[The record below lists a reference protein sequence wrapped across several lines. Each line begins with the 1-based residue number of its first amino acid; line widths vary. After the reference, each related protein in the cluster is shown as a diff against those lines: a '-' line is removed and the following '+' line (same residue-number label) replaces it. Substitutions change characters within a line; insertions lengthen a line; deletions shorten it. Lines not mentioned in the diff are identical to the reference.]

1 MRFAGQP
8 ILISGAGRGLGEGIA
23 KHLAAEG
30 AVVGVADINEQT
42 AHDVAAAIRD
52 GGRAG
57 ACLWR
62 RSRPAAGV
70 LRRRGGLRSVTPGP
84 LRAVINNASVL
95 VYEPIEQV
103 TEETLDRMLSAG
115 LKSVF
120 WGVQAFLA
128 HRDESAPGNI
138 LNYSSPVAYRG
149 RPNTGAY
156 TTIKAGIAGLT
167 KVLAGELGPR
177 GIRVNAIA
185 PGSVPT
191 PATEG
196 FVTPEQYE
204 QRAKNIPLRRN
215 GTPEDVAK
223 AVGVPAFGRSGVH
236 QRGHARHRR
245 RHHRGGVGTMQDVM
259 NAKFPSRLREGL
271 GVGQCACSGAGPP
284 PAPPASGRGVRG
296 AGLAG
301 TARQAA
307 RGDPRRHRA
316 RRLFRRGAEV
326 GRGGEV
332 VFDEAIGAEDGAGER
347 PLKTDNVFSIFSVTK
362 AFTNVLILKA
372 IEEGRFA
379 LTTKVARRAA
389 RVHRRAARGRDVL
402 PPAHPHRGHAR
413 RLDAEARH
421 VPRPARRAVRGRRSS
436 TSTAKFRRARGATIR
451 RWSTT
456 C

>member
-1 MRFAGQP
+1 MARFDGQP

-23 KHLAAEG
+23 KHLAGEG
-30 AVVGVADINEQT
+30 AVVGVADVNGET
-42 AHDVAAAIRD
+42 ARGVAAAITGS
-52 GGRAG
+52 GGKAFAYEADLG
-57 ACLWR
+57 R
-62 RSRPAAGV
+62 RQAFLDVAEAFARHA
-70 LRRRGGLRSVTPGP
+70 GP

-167 KVLAGELGPR
+167 RVLAGELGPR

-215 GTPEDVAK
+215 GTPEDVA
-223 AVGVPAFGRSGVH
+223 
-236 QRGHARHRR
+236 
-245 RHHRGGVGTMQDVM
+245 
-259 NAKFPSRLREGL
+259 
-271 GVGQCACSGAGPP
+271 
-284 PAPPASGRGVRG
+284 
-296 AGLAG
+296 
-301 TARQAA
+301 QAA
-307 RGDPRRHRA
+307 A
-316 RRLFRRGAEV
+316 FLLS
-326 GRGGEV
+326 
-332 VFDEAIGAEDGAGER
+332 DEAAFINGAMLAIDGGIIAAG
-347 PLKTDNVFSIFSVTK
+347 
-362 AFTNVLILKA
+362 
-372 IEEGRFA
+372 
-379 LTTKVARRAA
+379 
-389 RVHRRAARGRDVL
+389 
-402 PPAHPHRGHAR
+402 
-413 RLDAEARH
+413 
-421 VPRPARRAVRGRRSS
+421 
-436 TSTAKFRRARGATIR
+436 
-451 RWSTT
+451 
-456 C
+456 

>member
-1 MRFAGQP
+1 MQRFAGQP

-30 AVVGVADINEQT
+30 AVVGVADIAGQT
-42 AHDVAAAIRD
+42 ARDVTAAIGAAGGKAFAYEADLGRRQAFFDVAAAFARD
-52 GGRAG
+52 A
-57 ACLWR
+57 
-62 RSRPAAGV
+62 
-70 LRRRGGLRSVTPGP
+70 GP

-128 HRDESAPGNI
+128 HRDEGAPGNI

-204 QRAKNIPLRRN
+204 QRARNIPLRRN
-215 GTPEDVAK
+215 GTPEDVAH
-223 AVGVPAFGRSGVH
+223 AAAFLLS
-236 QRGHARHRR
+236 
-245 RHHRGGVGTMQDVM
+245 
-259 NAKFPSRLREGL
+259 
-271 GVGQCACSGAGPP
+271 
-284 PAPPASGRGVRG
+284 
-296 AGLAG
+296 
-301 TARQAA
+301 
-307 RGDPRRHRA
+307 
-316 RRLFRRGAEV
+316 
-326 GRGGEV
+326 
-332 VFDEAIGAEDGAGER
+332 DEAAFINGAMLAIDGGIIAAG
-347 PLKTDNVFSIFSVTK
+347 
-362 AFTNVLILKA
+362 
-372 IEEGRFA
+372 
-379 LTTKVARRAA
+379 
-389 RVHRRAARGRDVL
+389 
-402 PPAHPHRGHAR
+402 
-413 RLDAEARH
+413 
-421 VPRPARRAVRGRRSS
+421 
-436 TSTAKFRRARGATIR
+436 
-451 RWSTT
+451 
-456 C
+456 

>member
-1 MRFAGQP
+1 MRFEGRP

-30 AVVGVADINEQT
+30 AVVGVADIDEAS
-42 AHDVAAAIRD
+42 AHDVAAAIRSA
-52 GGRAG
+52 GGKAYAYG
-57 ACLWR
+57 ADLGR
-62 RSRPAAGV
+62 RQAFFDVAEAFAKDA
-70 LRRRGGLRSVTPGP
+70 GP
-84 LRAVINNASVL
+84 LRAIVNNASVL

-128 HRDESAPGNI
+128 HRDENAPGTI

-215 GTPEDVAK
+215 GTPDDVAK
-223 AVGVPAFGRSGVH
+223 AVAFLLS
-236 QRGHARHRR
+236 
-245 RHHRGGVGTMQDVM
+245 
-259 NAKFPSRLREGL
+259 
-271 GVGQCACSGAGPP
+271 
-284 PAPPASGRGVRG
+284 
-296 AGLAG
+296 
-301 TARQAA
+301 
-307 RGDPRRHRA
+307 
-316 RRLFRRGAEV
+316 
-326 GRGGEV
+326 
-332 VFDEAIGAEDGAGER
+332 DEAAFINGAMLAVDGGIIAAG
-347 PLKTDNVFSIFSVTK
+347 
-362 AFTNVLILKA
+362 
-372 IEEGRFA
+372 
-379 LTTKVARRAA
+379 
-389 RVHRRAARGRDVL
+389 
-402 PPAHPHRGHAR
+402 
-413 RLDAEARH
+413 
-421 VPRPARRAVRGRRSS
+421 
-436 TSTAKFRRARGATIR
+436 
-451 RWSTT
+451 
-456 C
+456 

>member
-1 MRFAGQP
+1 MGRFDGQP

-23 KHLAAEG
+23 RRLAAEG
-30 AVVGVADINEQT
+30 AIVGVADIN
-42 AHDVAAAIRD
+42 
-52 GGRAG
+52 RAG
-57 ACLWR
+57 ALAVADSIVAEGGAAFGYGADCGS
-62 RSRPAAGV
+62 RSAFFQLAEHFAADA
-70 LRRRGGLRSVTPGP
+70 GP

-95 VYEPIEQV
+95 VYEPIEAV

-215 GTPEDVAK
+215 GTPHDVAS
-223 AVGVPAFGRSGVH
+223 AVAFLLSHEASFINGAMLAVD
-236 QRGHARHRR
+236 
-245 RHHRGGVGTMQDVM
+245 GGII
-259 NAKFPSRLREGL
+259 A
-271 GVGQCACSGAGPP
+271 AG
-284 PAPPASGRGVRG
+284 
-296 AGLAG
+296 
-301 TARQAA
+301 
-307 RGDPRRHRA
+307 
-316 RRLFRRGAEV
+316 
-326 GRGGEV
+326 
-332 VFDEAIGAEDGAGER
+332 
-347 PLKTDNVFSIFSVTK
+347 
-362 AFTNVLILKA
+362 
-372 IEEGRFA
+372 
-379 LTTKVARRAA
+379 
-389 RVHRRAARGRDVL
+389 
-402 PPAHPHRGHAR
+402 
-413 RLDAEARH
+413 
-421 VPRPARRAVRGRRSS
+421 
-436 TSTAKFRRARGATIR
+436 
-451 RWSTT
+451 
-456 C
+456 